1 VAWPSASYTLKEYE
15 MYVAINELE
24 KDVLREI
31 INIGLARAADSFAD
45 FSHEKV
51 LLDVPDV
58 KIIETKVFP
67 EVVGEYNSLYTV
79 IRSDIRGDLN
89 GKTFMLFSD
98 EDIQRIALFCLDCD
112 EEDEDYDLQVMN
124 LLKKISFVIALALCK
139 QLEGILSLKL
149 ENEDPENI
157 GEKEQKSVKHIIDD
171 MPDGQPFMI
180 TIKTH
185 FKKLF
190 KILEL
195 PMLVVFDA
203 RSISR
208 LLQVIRRN
216 DLYDFKL
223 LTKK

>member
-1 VAWPSASYTLKEYE
+1 

-31 INIGLARAADSFAD
+31 ISIGLARAADSFAD
-45 FSHEKV
+45 FSNEKV

-67 EVVGEYNSLYTV
+67 EIVGEYDSLYTV
-79 IRSDIRGDLN
+79 IRSDIHGDLN
-89 GKTFMLFSD
+89 GKTFLLFT
-98 EDIQRIALFCLDCD
+98 EDDINRITWFCLDGD
-112 EEDEDYDLQVMN
+112 EEDENYEQQVLS
-124 LLKKISFVIALALCK
+124 LLKQISFVITKALCQ
-139 QLEGILSLKL
+139 QLAGILKL
-149 ENEDPENI
+149 NMENGDSEHI
-157 GEKEQKSVKHIIDD
+157 GRKEQKSVQHIIQD
-171 MPDGQPFMI
+171 MPEGQPFII

-203 RSISR
+203 RSIAR
-208 LLQVIRRN
+208 LLQVLRRG

>member
-1 VAWPSASYTLKEYE
+1 

-31 INIGLARAADSFAD
+31 ISIGLARAADSFAD
-45 FSHEKV
+45 FSNEKV
-51 LLDVPDV
+51 LLDVPEV

-67 EVVGEYNSLYTV
+67 EIINEYNSLYTV
-79 IRSDIRGDLN
+79 LRSDIKGDLN
-89 GKTFMLFSD
+89 GKTFMLFS
-98 EDIQRIALFCLDCD
+98 EDDVERIAWFCLDRD
-112 EEDEDYDLQVMN
+112 LKNRDYDLKALN
-124 LLKKISFVIALALCK
+124 LLKNINYVITMALCR
-139 QLEGILSLKL
+139 QLEGILKLKL
-149 ENEDPENI
+149 ENEDSESL
-157 GEKEQKSVKHIIDD
+157 GGKEQKSVLHIIQD
-171 MPDGQPFMI
+171 MPEGQPFMI

-203 RSISR
+203 RSISK

>member
-1 VAWPSASYTLKEYE
+1 
-15 MYVAINELE
+15 MYVVINELE

-31 INIGLARAADSFAD
+31 INIGLARAADSFAN
-45 FSHEKV
+45 FSNEMV

-67 EVVGEYNSLYTV
+67 EIVGEYHALYTV
-79 IRSDIRGDLN
+79 IRSGIQGDLN
-89 GKTFMLFSD
+89 GKTFMLYSD
-98 EDIQRIALFCLDCD
+98 DDIDRIAQYCLDCD
-112 EEDEDYDLQVMN
+112 EEDEEYDQQVED
-124 LLKKISFVIALALCK
+124 LLKKISFVITKALCS
-139 QLEGILSLKL
+139 QLEGILKLKL
-149 ENEDPENI
+149 INEDPETI
-157 GEKEQKSVKHIIDD
+157 GEKKQKTVQHITQD
-171 MPDGQPFMI
+171 MPEGQPFMI

-195 PMLVVFDA
+195 PMLVVFDS
-203 RSISR
+203 RSISK